1 MSIQRI
7 DVDTLWCDA
16 SVYNGIAFLAGQV
29 GTSGASVTQQTQ
41 EILDQIDALLARVG
55 SDKSKLL
62 QATIWLS
69 DMRDA
74 EEMNKVWGAWLPK
87 GTAPARC
94 CGGVQLHDSGTKVEI
109 IVTAVV
115 AK

>member
-1 MSIQRI
+1 MSIERI
-7 DVDTLWCDA
+7 DVEPLWCDA
-16 SVYNGIAFLAGQV
+16 TVYEGIAFLAGQV

-41 EILDQIDALLARVG
+41 EILAQIDTLLVRVG
-55 SDKSKLL
+55 SDKSRLL

-74 EEMNKVWGAWLPK
+74 EEMNQVWAAWLPK

-109 IVTAVV
+109 IVTA
-115 AK
+115 AARK

>member
-1 MSIQRI
+1 MTIARI
-7 DVDTLWCDA
+7 DVETLWCDA

-55 SDKSKLL
+55 SDRSKLL
-62 QATIWLS
+62 QATIWLA
-69 DMRDA
+69 DMRDT
-74 EEMNKVWGAWLPK
+74 EEMNKVWAAWLPK

-94 CGGVQLHDSGTKVEI
+94 CGGLQLHDSGTKVEI
-109 IVTAVV
+109 IVTAAVD
-115 AK
+115 K